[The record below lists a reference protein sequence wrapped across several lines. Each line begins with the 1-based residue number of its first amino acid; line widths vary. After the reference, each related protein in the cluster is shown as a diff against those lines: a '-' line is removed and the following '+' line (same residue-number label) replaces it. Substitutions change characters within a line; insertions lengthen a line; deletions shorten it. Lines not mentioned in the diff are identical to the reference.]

1 MSLSMMLAF
10 MAMASMSPLDWK
22 AEPLAT
28 PRWVQ
33 LSVDLAANLV
43 VHFSRYAD
51 PELADPRAGALD
63 LPYGLRA

>member
-1 MSLSMMLAF
+1 
-10 MAMASMSPLDWK
+10 MASMSPLDWK
-22 AEPLAT
+22 AEPLTT

-33 LSVDLAANLV
+33 SVDLAANLV

-63 LPYGLRA
+63 LLYGLRA